1 MKTHFNDVEYAKK
14 MAQKGLTTFPPAIP
28 FEKPAEPKSSD
39 EEKEKDKYKTFDVK
53 IDKSDTLSDTIEYS
67 IKVFEEGTP
76 EQFVQWFEQYQ
87 ELEQMMPL
95 DKPAQKVNVVRNL
108 LKGTYLELF
117 NTTLGDEVPTDK
129 KVQTALG
136 KVALK
141 AFNNDRHAYR
151 RQVQYMRYQLYFTT
165 SNFKKFELRLKQL
178 NKYLKYFPLPPGKR
192 SVSSLTDDNLMEII
206 DNSKPLEYHQQML
219 QNNYN
224 PYDKSLEEFIQ
235 YIERLE
241 ASAKIGTALN
251 KAKASSSS
259 TKKGKK
265 RNNTE
270 RESSTEAKPHKCK
283 YCKKIVMHDD
293 EDCWEKPGNESKRP
307 QWFKRRKTTTENKK
321 TPSFTSEQVNYLI
334 HNAHL
339 ARNKGKKV
347 KKTKKRKVTYT
358 ERSDSDSE
366 HCEESNAIEKLLN
379 KIEESSVTTI
389 EILVV

>member
-192 SVSSLTDDNLMEII
+192 SVSSLTDDNLMI
-206 DNSKPLEYHQQML
+206 SP
-219 QNNYN
+219 N
-224 PYDKSLEEFIQ
+224 PWNITNRCYRTTTIHTIKVWKSLF
-235 YIERLE
+235 
-241 ASAKIGTALN
+241 
-251 KAKASSSS
+251 S
-259 TKKGKK
+259 TLKGLK
-265 RNNTE
+265 
-270 RESSTEAKPHKCK
+270 
-283 YCKKIVMHDD
+283 
-293 EDCWEKPGNESKRP
+293 
-307 QWFKRRKTTTENKK
+307 
-321 TPSFTSEQVNYLI
+321 QVQ
-334 HNAHL
+334 
-339 ARNKGKKV
+339 R
-347 KKTKKRKVTYT
+347 
-358 ERSDSDSE
+358 
-366 HCEESNAIEKLLN
+366 
-379 KIEESSVTTI
+379 
-389 EILVV
+389 